1 MAEHIAKKRIPIF
14 WTIITLLVVSGLM
27 LVAAQTAT
35 QSANQSGGA
44 ESGGASAEAA
54 APVDPDAVVLKLGN
68 KTVSV
73 AGFEKRFNVALR
85 ALAAQQGAP
94 LDEATL
100 SQFAG
105 LRPNFLDQF
114 ATQEVLLQEAQKR
127 GVEVTKADVDTELEA
142 ARTSA
147 GENFQQALNVAGY
160 ENEAELRSYIR
171 ESLTLQRVVEQI
183 RGTIKVDDKAV
194 RTFYDTNKD
203 QFQQSEQVCAQHI
216 LVADKAKADEVYQ
229 KLQDGGD
236 FAKLAAANSIDPGSK
251 DSGGDLGCLNKGQT
265 VPEFEAAAFAAEVG
279 ETTEPVQSQFGF
291 HIIKVNEKKQAA
303 TTPFAQVKDQVSEQ
317 LVSQRL
323 GEQIAALSE
332 ASGIET
338 FPEVLPQTPPE
349 APATPP
355 GAAQPGAAQ
364 PEGTQPAQPTPAPQP
379 VPEGEGQ

>member
-1 MAEHIAKKRIPIF
+1 MRRRRAAFFVKGTLVAEHITKKRIPIF
-14 WTIITLLVVSGLM
+14 WTILTLLVVSGLM

-35 QSANQSGGA
+35 QSGGA

-54 APVDPDAVVLKLGN
+54 APADPNAVVLKLGN

-127 GVEVTKADVDTELEA
+127 SVEVSKAEVDQEFEA
-142 ARTSA
+142 AKASA
-147 GENFQQALNVAGY
+147 GDNFQQAITVAGY
-160 ENEAELRSYIR
+160 QNEGELRSYIR

-183 RGTIKVDDKAV
+183 RSNITVDDNAV
-194 RTFYDTNKD
+194 RTFYDNNPD
-203 QFQQSEQVCAQHI
+203 QFSQSEQVCAQHI

-229 KLQDGGD
+229 KLQNGGD
-236 FAKLAAANSIDPGSK
+236 FAELAAANSIDPGSK

-279 ETTEPVQSQFGF
+279 AVTAPVQSQFGY
-291 HIIKVNEKKQAA
+291 HIIKVNEKKPAA

-323 GEQIAALSE
+323 GERIAALTE

-349 APATPP
+349 APA
-355 GAAQPGAAQ
+355 AQPGAAQ
-364 PEGTQPAQPTPAPQP
+364 PAQP
-379 VPEGEGQ
+379 